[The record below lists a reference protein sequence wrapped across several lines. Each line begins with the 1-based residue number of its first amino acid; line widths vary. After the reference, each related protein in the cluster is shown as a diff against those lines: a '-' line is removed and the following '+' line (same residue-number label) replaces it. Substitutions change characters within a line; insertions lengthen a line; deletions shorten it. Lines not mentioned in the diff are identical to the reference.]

1 MSGPTGSHNGNDGT
15 TPMIDGTGAGPENNG
30 GSGSNAGDG
39 ARPGGSRPLRAVGNQ
54 PAIAGAGAAA
64 PRPMGRP
71 GGGPGFMGG
80 MNLPAPKPKSFKTSF
95 RRLLGELRPE
105 GPKILVVLVLAVG
118 SVLFAILGPKILGEA
133 TNVIFAGVVGQ
144 GVPSGAKGHLA
155 PPAGN
160 HIGPHAPKQSL
171 GALL

>member
-1 MSGPTGSHNGNDGT
+1 
-15 TPMIDGTGAGPENNG
+15 
-30 GSGSNAGDG
+30 
-39 ARPGGSRPLRAVGNQ
+39 
-54 PAIAGAGAAA
+54 
-64 PRPMGRP
+64 MGRP

-80 MNLPAPKPKSFKTSF
+80 MNLPAPKPKSFKASF

-144 GVPSGAKGHLA
+144 QIASRPPDHG
-155 PPAGN
+155 PAGRR
-160 HIGPHAPKQSL
+160 PA
-171 GALL
+171 

>member
-1 MSGPTGSHNGNDGT
+1 MSGPTGSDNGNDGT
-15 TPMIDGTGAGPENNG
+15 TPM
-30 GSGSNAGDG
+30 NAPPADG
-39 ARPGGSRPLRAVGNQ
+39 ASARRRSKPLRAVGNQ

-80 MNLPAPKPKSFKTSF
+80 MNLPAPKPKSFKSSF

-144 GVPSGAKGHLA
+144 QI
-155 PPAGN
+155 PAGVTIDQAVAAAQRGRPD
-160 HIGPHAPKQSL
+160 HPGPACSRT
-171 GALL
+171 